1 MSVWVRV
8 RLALLSNEE
17 PVISGRRGGDRMHPK
32 EIKDDGNERE
42 PTRRVFGV
50 VLKGSPNDF
59 QMWLDSAKTYGLYI
73 IFSKST
79 RIGRLVMKEESW

>member
-1 MSVWVRV
+1 
-8 RLALLSNEE
+8 
-17 PVISGRRGGDRMHPK
+17 MHTQ

-59 QMWLDSAKTYGLYI
+59 QMWLDSAKTYGLYV

-79 RIGRLVMKEESW
+79 RTSRLVIEEVPW